1 MPSLSRLPC
10 VTHLEAGGGGGGL
23 LLLSLMPRGS
33 HWLADTLPPPRLLLP
48 MPMLCLA
55 SPTVLGIS
63 GEEGGAC
70 RAAAGTAGGG
80 AAAAAGGDERPRG
93 GGELGAAGAAGAAGD
108 GAAAPLSGRPLSGR
122 RIRSARLTSWRPLGR
137 GRTDV
142 GAALVPTAPTFA
154 LVPTLAA
161 AAAAASEFGR
171 GRVAARSD
179 DGAGGGGGTRPSL
192 GGARVPGRKLKYEDG
207 GAASVALGRR
217 AALRSGERLLGLRLA
232 RGRVLTGA
240 PEEALSTRAL
250 SAVLSGCDAAADEE
264 RALPI

>member
-1 MPSLSRLPC
+1 MCHRASTAPRDLALATCDTKTRWSPPSPMGSPHGTPPSRPCTARPPHATLMPSLSRLPC

-80 AAAAAGGDERPRG
+80 TAGGAAGGGAAAAAGGDERPRG
-93 GGELGAAGAAGAAGD
+93 GGELGAAGV
-108 GAAAPLSGRPLSGR
+108 GAAAPLSGR
-122 RIRSARLTSWRPLGR
+122 RIRSARLTSWRALG
-137 GRTDV
+137 GDG
-142 GAALVPTAPTFA
+142 GAATVPTVPTVA

-171 GRVAARSD
+171 GRDAIRSDDGDDGD
-179 DGAGGGGGTRPSL
+179 DGAGGGGGTRPAL
-192 GGARVPGRKLKYEDG
+192 GGVRLPGRKLK
-207 GAASVALGRR
+207 
-217 AALRSGERLLGLRLA
+217 
-232 RGRVLTGA
+232 
-240 PEEALSTRAL
+240 
-250 SAVLSGCDAAADEE
+250 
-264 RALPI
+264 